1 MHVQIS
7 TVYKGLRCL
16 SKSLLRCYT
25 TEYRLPVRKMSAEEK
40 LDKILSDVAA
50 LAHKHEASQ
59 RDLKAKLN
67 KLEQDM
73 TAAQEDATE
82 RALKRSR
89 RDRPTEF
96 NRRGHK
102 EQFDFNE
109 EVDDRLDAAARK
121 MRRLAPSEADKKLVQ
136 EAIDEL

>member
-1 MHVQIS
+1 
-7 TVYKGLRCL
+7 
-16 SKSLLRCYT
+16 
-25 TEYRLPVRKMSAEEK
+25 MSAEEK

-50 LAHKHEASQ
+50 IADKREASQ
-59 RDLKAKLN
+59 CDLNAKLN

-73 TAAQEDATE
+73 TASQEDATK

-109 EVDDRLDAAARK
+109 EVDNRLDAATKK
-121 MRRLAPSEADKKLVQ
+121 MRWLAPSEADKKLIQ
-136 EAIDEL
+136 EAIDELQEDMRVIAKRQKHIRIAGFIGGRWMPLR